1 MLLIFTWGKIFGGP
15 KYFWS
20 KKCILKSAL
29 FRIFHQF
36 LRFTSNDH
44 SSVICWG
51 RTILSTSFENLGQRA
66 IQILFWILS
75 NIFGR
80 CQKIDF
86 KNVFLANSSPVTSD
100 QWHRWGWL
108 HSIIL
113 YCTLLC
119 TALLYCNVLHIGLI
133 IIKNG
138 CGRRPHPGAE
148 GPKALRRS

>member
-1 MLLIFTWGKIFGGP
+1 MTIAQSFG
-15 KYFWS
+15 YVEWQFFCLNNVFCSQFWYGQKKLGVQNS
-20 KKCILKSAL
+20 FGAKKCILKSAL

-86 KNVFLANSSPVTSD
+86 KNVLLANFLPVTSD
-100 QWHRWGWL
+100 WWHRWGWL
-108 HSIIL
+108 HSITL
-113 YCTLLC
+113 YYTQ
-119 TALLYCNVLHIGLI
+119 LYCNV
-133 IIKNG
+133 
-138 CGRRPHPGAE
+138 
-148 GPKALRRS
+148 